1 MFVDYLYDCKA
12 ELFAITETWLSV
24 NDSAVCKEITPSGFK
39 LLHSPRRSDR
49 KGGGTALLFRDNISV
64 HKVNCATFE
73 SFELSEYFVTAGSL
87 RFRLAIIYRPPYSI
101 NHPVTVNT
109 FIGEFS
115 TYLESIVMSSEP
127 LCLTGDFNIHVD
139 GINDSAARLFADLLD
154 SMALNQHVHSATHE
168 LGHTLDLVITR
179 QSDHLIFGEPCADFL
194 FSDHRATLFRIHS
207 SRPSF
212 KLHGVSFRTE
222 MNSCSSTTDDPDL
235 FCLLFDKSLRS
246 ILNHHA
252 PVLLTLVFRGS
263 INDEIFTVKRHRRKA
278 ERRWRS
284 SRSTTDLLSFRL
296 CRNRLTFL
304 LNKARC
310 AYYTNFVSENCLNQ
324 RKLFSACKPL
334 LNLSKCASLP

>member
-1 MFVDYLYDCKA
+1 MSLTVCSLNARSIKNKSAMFVDYLYDCKA
-12 ELFAITETWLSV
+12 DLFAITETWLSV

-49 KGGGTALLFRDNISV
+49 KDGGTALLFRDNISV

-87 RFRLAIIYRPPYSI
+87 RFRLAIIYRPPYST

-139 GINDSAARLFADLLD
+139 DINDSAARLFADLLD

-194 FSDHRATLFRIHS
+194 FSDHRAILFHIHS

-212 KLHGVSFRTE
+212 KSHGVSFRKI
-222 MNSCSSTTDDPDL
+222 
-235 FCLLFDKSLRS
+235 KSIDR
-246 ILNHHA
+246 
-252 PVLLTLVFRGS
+252 
-263 INDEIFTVKRHRRKA
+263 DE
-278 ERRWRS
+278 
-284 SRSTTDLLSFRL
+284 L
-296 CRNRLTFL
+296 
-304 LNKARC
+304 
-310 AYYTNFVSENCLNQ
+310 
-324 RKLFSACKPL
+324 
-334 LNLSKCASLP
+334 